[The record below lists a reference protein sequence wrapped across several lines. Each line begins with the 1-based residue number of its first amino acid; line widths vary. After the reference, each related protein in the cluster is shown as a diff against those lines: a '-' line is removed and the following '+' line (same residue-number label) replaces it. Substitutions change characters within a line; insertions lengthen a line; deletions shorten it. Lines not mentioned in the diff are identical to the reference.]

1 MWESLSVQ
9 ATLLKFNRF
18 MSNFSTK
25 LVGGFVPIIVYKYA
39 PTNKMFLA
47 ILTCAIQ
54 YLLSYIFDILL
65 KKQLV
70 KKSQLFLFLRLF
82 PVILYEV
89 LLLFVDVYPI
99 LCAVGIGV
107 GYSLSYVFKNIPTEI
122 LFAYNNAK
130 NTQGTGIKLSIEK
143 FIDQSAIIIGTILG
157 GYALDFWNLK
167 VLIIISIILYFI
179 GSLPMLIY
187 YIAHMKDKNLNEEYS
202 TYAHMY
208 LKEQS
213 IDKKHANQVSAKI
226 SNIYKKFYF
235 FQESYNAIYIL
246 MPLLLYVLTG
256 KFTYSAYAGAIFDG
270 VWGISSYLFGKLEH
284 QKDITVLSVVGGILL
299 GVMAISLT
307 FMNDNIIWLFYILV
321 GLIAFGYSATY
332 IFMYNRMLVKSKIVG
347 RNTTAIINKINMY
360 FLSTFFVVSFGL
372 FLPIQACFYVAGG
385 MSIVAGASSP
395 KVEEITRRILVDHL
409 EDNEIKED
417 YKIFSFKKK

>member
-1 MWESLSVQ
+1 
-9 ATLLKFNRF
+9 

-47 ILTCAIQ
+47 MLTCAVQ
-54 YLLSYIFDILL
+54 YLFSYVLNVAL

-82 PVILYEV
+82 PVIIYEC
-89 LLLFVDVYPI
+89 LLLFVDSSPI
-99 LCAVGIGV
+99 LCAIGIGV
-107 GYSLSYVFKNIPTEI
+107 GYSLSYVFKNIPTEV
-122 LFAYNNAK
+122 LFAYNNAH

-143 FIDQSAIIIGTILG
+143 FIDQSAIILGTIIG
-157 GYALDFWNLK
+157 GYALEYWSLK
-167 VLIIISIILYFI
+167 ILILISIILYFV

-187 YIAHMKDKNLNEEYS
+187 YFCHIKDKTFNEEYS
-202 TYAHMY
+202 TYAHMF

-213 IDKKHANQVSAKI
+213 RDVKNANQVSTKI
-226 SNIYKKFYF
+226 SNIYKRFYF
-235 FQESYNAIYIL
+235 LQESYNAIYIL
-246 MPLLLYVLTG
+246 MPLLLFVITG

-270 VWGISSYLFGKLEH
+270 VWGISSFIFGKLEH
-284 QKDITVLSVVGGILL
+284 KKDITVLSVVGGILL
-299 GVMAISLT
+299 GVMAICLT
-307 FMNDNIIWLFYILV
+307 LLKDNDV
-321 GLIAFGYSATY
+321 GLFFVMVALLAFGYSATY

-360 FLSTFFVVSFGL
+360 FLSTFVIVSFGL
-372 FLPIQACFYVAGG
+372 FFPIQVCFYVAGG
-385 MSIVAGASSP
+385 MSITAGALSP
-395 KVEEITRRILVDHL
+395 RIEETTRRILVDHL

-417 YKIFSFKKK
+417 YRIFTFKRRK

>member
-1 MWESLSVQ
+1 
-9 ATLLKFNRF
+9 
-18 MSNFSTK
+18 
-25 LVGGFVPIIVYKYA
+25 
-39 PTNKMFLA
+39 
-47 ILTCAIQ
+47 
-54 YLLSYIFDILL
+54 
-65 KKQLV
+65 
-70 KKSQLFLFLRLF
+70 
-82 PVILYEV
+82 
-89 LLLFVDVYPI
+89 
-99 LCAVGIGV
+99 
-107 GYSLSYVFKNIPTEI
+107 
-122 LFAYNNAK
+122 
-130 NTQGTGIKLSIEK
+130 
-143 FIDQSAIIIGTILG
+143 
-157 GYALDFWNLK
+157 
-167 VLIIISIILYFI
+167 
-179 GSLPMLIY
+179 
-187 YIAHMKDKNLNEEYS
+187 
-202 TYAHMY
+202 
-208 LKEQS
+208 
-213 IDKKHANQVSAKI
+213 
-226 SNIYKKFYF
+226 
-235 FQESYNAIYIL
+235 